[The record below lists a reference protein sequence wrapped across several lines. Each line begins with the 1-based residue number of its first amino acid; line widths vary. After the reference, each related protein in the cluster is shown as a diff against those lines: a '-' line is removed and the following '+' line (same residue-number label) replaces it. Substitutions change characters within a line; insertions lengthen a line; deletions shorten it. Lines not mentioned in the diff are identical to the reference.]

1 MRSAPPE
8 VLKTWP
14 KPNYVNPT
22 TRGNTLMILEL
33 TLLPIAM
40 VVVFLRMWV
49 RISWLRK
56 VGIDDWVMLV
66 AMIFSIGTVSQSGLH
81 MAVESLE
88 IHVLIDS

>member
-1 MRSAPPE
+1 
-8 VLKTWP
+8 
-14 KPNYVNPT
+14 
-22 TRGNTLMILEL
+22 MILEL

-88 IHVLIDS
+88 IHVLIDN